1 MLLKQVNLQYLFI
14 VCFAVL
20 TSSCMN
26 SQSEKTT
33 EKNLAINPENM
44 DKTVQPGE
52 DFFQYANGG
61 WMKNNP
67 IPEEYSRFGAFEA
80 LNQINQEQLK
90 TLLTEAAEDTDAAKG
105 STSQQIA
112 DFYRS
117 GMDTVTIDALGYD
130 PIKEDLAAIDAMQS
144 HKDLEGF
151 IAKLQQTGTS
161 PMFYFYAGQDKKNSS
176 EVIAN
181 LYQGG
186 LGLSDRDYYL
196 NDDDR
201 SIEIR
206 TKYLA
211 HLEKMLELIKDAN
224 AVKHAQT
231 IMKIE
236 TRFAQASMSRLDLRN
251 PHLTYNK
258 MPMSEFVAS
267 ANNMDWAAYF
277 EGIGLGHLTEINVN
291 QPGFFAELDK
301 MKTDINL
308 DDWKVYLRWNVLNDA
323 ASYLSSEFDQA
334 NFAFYGT
341 VLSGTTKQKDRWKRV
356 LGTING
362 GLGEAV
368 GKLYV
373 ERYFPP
379 AAKEKMLNL
388 VGNLKIAL
396 GEHIQNLA
404 WMSAETKTKAA
415 EKLATINVKVGYPD
429 VWKDYSSVNIG
440 NSYWENVQ
448 EASRYSF
455 EYNKNKI
462 GKPVNRDEWGMNPQ
476 TINAYYSPT
485 MNEIVFPAA
494 ILQEPFFY
502 QNADDAVNYGA
513 IGVVIGHEMTHGFD
527 DKGREFDK
535 NGNLENWW
543 TEEDASLFTE
553 KVQILVD
560 QFNQFEILDSLHV
573 DGQLCLGE
581 NIADLGGLSVSYTA
595 MQKALAGTTP
605 EKIEGFTAEQR
616 FFLSYAQVW
625 RQNIRD
631 KELMKRLKE
640 DVHSPGIAR
649 VNGGLVNVPEF
660 YDAFD
665 IKASDKLYVAPEARA
680 QVW

>member
-130 PIKEDLAAIDAMQS
+130 PIKEDLAAIDALQS

-211 HLEKMLELIKDAN
+211 HLEKMLELIEDAN

-605 EKIEGFTAEQR
+605 KKIEGFTAEQR